1 MSEFEDKLNKILS
14 SPEEMEKIMSIAR
27 SFTGSSGKPAE
38 GGAAAPQTAQE
49 PQGTQ
54 AAQVPLDLNTISS
67 TLGSLDPKI
76 FRFLTRLTTE
86 YSTGKND
93 KAVLLNAIKP
103 YLRED
108 RHAKI
113 DRAAEIAKLAR
124 LAKVAFSE
132 FSGGNKS
139 V

>member
-38 GGAAAPQTAQE
+38 GGAAAPQAAQE
-49 PQGTQ
+49 PQGPPP
-54 AAQVPLDLNTISS
+54 AQGPLDFSAVSS
-67 TLGSLDPKI
+67 ALGNLDPKM

-124 LAKVAFSE
+124 LARVAFAE
-132 FSGGNKS
+132 FSGGDKS

>member
-14 SPEEMEKIMSIAR
+14 SPEDLEKIMSIAR
-27 SFTGSSGKPAE
+27 SFSGSSGKPAE
-38 GGAAAPQTAQE
+38 GGADAS
-49 PQGTQ
+49 Q
-54 AAQVPLDLNTISS
+54 AAQPPPDLGAISS
-67 TLGSLDPKI
+67 ALGNLDPKL
-76 FRFLTRLTTE
+76 FRLITRITSE
-86 YSTGKND
+86 YASEKND
-93 KAVLLNAIKP
+93 KAALLNAIKP

-108 RHAKI
+108 RHEKI

-132 FSGGNKS
+132 FSGGDKS

>member
-1 MSEFEDKLNKILS
+1 MSEFDDNLNKILS
-14 SPEEMEKIMSIAR
+14 SPEDMEKLLNVAR
-27 SFTGSSGKPAE
+27 SLTGSSGTPDA
-38 GGAAAPQTAQE
+38 GGSDASQAAPDPGAVTSA
-49 PQGTQ
+49 
-54 AAQVPLDLNTISS
+54 
-67 TLGSLDPKI
+67 LGNLDPKL
-76 FRFLTRLTTE
+76 FRMLSRLAGAYTSGT
-86 YSTGKND
+86 ND
-93 KAVLLNAIKP
+93 KAALLNAIKP

-132 FSGGNKS
+132 FSGGDDS